1 MAFCPARSKGSPLDI
16 QTRNALQH
24 QDAFSQGTLS
34 GLDWVAANRG
44 KVLRVGIVA
53 LVAILVIIVAAVLYS
68 QRSAAAASALGAA
81 MSTYSAPL
89 ANAAQPL
96 PPGVKSY
103 ATAADRAKA
112 ANPQFVDVAKRY
124 GSLEAGEN
132 ALYFS
137 GLTYAEMGQN
147 SQAEAA
153 LRKAAD
159 VHNRNIASLAKL
171 ALANLLAQTGRND
184 EAIKLLQQLAANPT
198 TTVPASTAQLQLAAV
213 YQTTNPSAANKI
225 YTMLKDKD
233 KTTAAGSIAAGKLS
247 GGR

>member
-1 MAFCPARSKGSPLDI
+1 MPGSQQGISLDI

-24 QDAFSQGTLS
+24 QDAFSQGTLT

-44 KVLRVGIVA
+44 KVLRVGLLTLA
-53 LVAILVIIVAAVLYS
+53 AILVIIVAAVLYS
-68 QRSAAAASALGAA
+68 QRTAAANSALGTA

-89 ANAAQPL
+89 ADAAQPL

-124 GSLEAGEN
+124 GALEAGEN

-153 LRKAAD
+153 LRQATS
-159 VHNRNIASLAKL
+159 VHNSNIASLAKL
-171 ALANLLAQTGRND
+171 ALANLLAQSGRND
-184 EAIKLLQQLAANPT
+184 EAIKLLQQLVANPT

-225 YTMLKDKD
+225 YTTLKDKD
-233 KTTAAGSIAAGKLS
+233 KTTAAGSIAAAKLS
-247 GGR
+247 GGH